1 MGVREDGGD
10 LEAAWALDIQ
20 EVAVRRL
27 NESLEL
33 VDRLLVLRSGVK

>member
-1 MGVREDGGD
+1 MREDGGD

-20 EVAVRRL
+20 EVAVGRL